1 MRQGGRA
8 QGRQAQGSGGQQQQ
22 QQQGG
27 NAAGAVNQGAG
38 LGIPADPQAAGVGRD
53 LTQETEQDFQNGNVF
68 GGLAIGANGQ
78 NGNGGGGNRNGNNQQ
93 GGGSVN
99 GNAGSRGLPNTIGGV
114 GAGNAAPNNNGDNPG
129 ERNTAGGPS
138 EGFRAPMNAPVG
150 SARLRSDFSTE
161 TWVLPTLSKAK
172 RAQMTVKQMA
182 AEMQEASARKTKVK
196 VKDKDKGKGKDNRC
210 RDGTVKVSVDS
221 VEALIEVAETKEV
234 VVIKTTRIGT
244 VAIKVAVIKT
254 MEIETVT
261 IEVETKGAAN
271 KELKAQALQA
281 LKRNPIPA
289 ILHKKCATFFRISP
303 PNKFN
308 PLVDLR
314 VKKSVPARELLLMA
328 QTEVKGMARDKDK
341 GLEATKDRTVVE
353 VKAMGVAATKEG
365 EVRTAKE
372 TGGLA
377 TRIRMDL
384 EAETT
389 GVVQEGALVAHRTE
403 LIKMTTKGVVSSRVA
418 ALKREGLVVVGVVET
433 TVEATSAGMM
443 EASTDR
449 VECLVAT
456 SVVGKTEAE
465 MEAEETEAEETEE
478 EETEEEEMEVEEMV
492 AISVVGKTEA
502 LEARIADSV
511 AKAKAEEEA
520 EEMEE
525 EEMVEED
532 SAITTTTIVETAVG
546 AVVMEMMVKGAG
558 TVATETETVEAEG
571 VGVEVGLGDGTGEDL
586 ETGLTTTITKPPSP
600 PVHAMTFSSL
610 ISLIYAI
617 KRRQREIAQRK
628 AREKKEGEAAD
639 NQEGQQPEEDPEEI
653 KRKLHELMKDVGRT
667 ARNKSKLLRFA
678 FVTLPSES
686 QIKFYQ

>member
-1 MRQGGRA
+1 MNRKNYQRSSIQTLKNLGQGREVGPPGFGPPRNGRGRRPNDDQDDRQNGMRQGGRA
-8 QGRQAQGSGGQQQQ
+8 QGRQAQGNGGQQQ

-27 NAAGAVNQGAG
+27 NAAGAVSQGAG

-78 NGNGGGGNRNGNNQQ
+78 NGNGGGGSNRNGNNQQ
-93 GGGSVN
+93 GGGNVN

-150 SARLRSDFSTE
+150 GARLRSDFSTE
-161 TWVLPTLSKAK
+161 TWVLPTLNKAK
-172 RAQMTVKQMA
+172 QAQMTVKQMA
-182 AEMQEASARKTKVK
+182 AEMQEASARKTKAKAKAK
-196 VKDKDKGKGKDNRC
+196 VKDKGKGNRC
-210 RDGTVKVSVDS
+210 RDGTVKASVDS
-221 VEALIEVAETKEV
+221 VEALIEAAETKEV
-234 VVIKTTRIGT
+234 VVIKTMRIGT
-244 VAIKVAVIKT
+244 VAIKVAVIKKI
-254 MEIETVT
+254 EIGTVT
-261 IEVETKGAAN
+261 IEVETKEATN

-289 ILHKKCATFFRISP
+289 ILHKKSATFFRISP

-314 VKKSVPARELLLMA
+314 VKKSVPARELLLTA
-328 QTEVKGMARDKDK
+328 QTEAKGMARDKDK

-353 VKAMGVAATKEG
+353 VRAMGVAAIKEG
-365 EVRTAKE
+365 EVRTVKE

-384 EAETT
+384 EAETV
-389 GVVQEGALVAHRTE
+389 GVVQEGALMVHRTA
-403 LIKMTTKGVVSSRVA
+403 LIKMMTKGVISSRVVA
-418 ALKREGLVVVGVVET
+418 PKREGLVVVGAAE

-449 VECLVAT
+449 VGSEAECLVAT
-456 SVVGKTEAE
+456 SVVDKTEAEE
-465 MEAEETEAEETEE
+465 MEAEEMEAEEMEE
-478 EETEEEEMEVEEMV
+478 EETEVEETEEEMV
-492 AISVVGKTEA
+492 AISVVDKTEA

-511 AKAKAEEEA
+511 AKAEEAAA

-546 AVVMEMMVKGAG
+546 VVVMEMAKGAG
-558 TVATETETVEAEG
+558 TVAAEG
-571 VGVEVGLGDGTGEDL
+571 VGEVLEVPGDL
-586 ETGLTTTITKPPSP
+586 EEIGGKKGANEKSLREKLEKRRKERQRITK
-600 PVHAMTFSSL
+600 
-610 ISLIYAI
+610 
-617 KRRQREIAQRK
+617 KGGNQRK
-628 AREKKEGEAAD
+628 I
-639 NQEGQQPEEDPEEI
+639 Q
-653 KRKLHELMKDVGRT
+653 KR
-667 ARNKSKLLRFA
+667 
-678 FVTLPSES
+678 
-686 QIKFYQ
+686 